1 MNPEDI
7 KKCSKCLIHK
17 STKNDFHT
25 KQSICKTCRIN
36 KDKENRNEKD
46 IKERIKERTPYRNEL
61 FKRCLK
67 EGCDMQSFNKF
78 FIPFEIYEEMKKQN
92 DSYSFCESS
101 NIKEMDRDKSKD
113 DYDNKMFLD
122 CVMVSNR
129 IDYTAYV
136 AHII

>member
-1 MNPEDI
+1 MNPEDF

-36 KDKENRNEKD
+36 KDKENRNAKD
-46 IKERIKERTPYRNEL
+46 IKEKIKDRTPYRNDL
-61 FKRCLK
+61 FRRCLN
-67 EGCDMQSFNKF
+67 EGCDMKKF
-78 FIPFEIYEEMKKQN
+78 SKYFIPFEIYEDMKKQT
-92 DSYSFCESS
+92 DSYSFCEAS
-101 NIKEMDRDKSKD
+101 NIKEMDKEKYKI
-113 DYDNKMFLD
+113 DYDNKMFID
-122 CVMVSNR
+122 SVMVSNR